1 MQTKMENREKTPVNI
16 HYGEDGKADGIL
28 VQTLDDSF
36 IIDLHDVE
44 EGREMTWHEAMEKYE
59 DIMPTKQR
67 ALLICA
73 YLEKINALLKE
84 AGGDVLQYWHWTKTK
99 SEYYAYN
106 AWLYSG
112 SGCVNA
118 YIKYYGSTVRPVRAS
133 A

>member
-1 MQTKMENREKTPVNI
+1 MQTKMENTEKTPVSI

-36 IIDLHDVE
+36 TIDLHDVE

-59 DIMPTKQR
+59 DIMPTKQH

-73 YLEKINALLKE
+73 YLEKINALLKK
-84 AGGDVLQYWHWTKTK
+84 AGGDVLHYWYWTKTQF
-99 SEYYAYN
+99 EYYAYY
-106 AWLYSG
+106 AWFYG
-112 SGCVNA
+112 GNGCVNTLS
-118 YIKYYGSTVRPVRAS
+118 KYLSCTVRPVRAS